1 MVPVPFKGTLSVG
14 FVGSLLTIEM
24 LPFTAPLVVGENVAV
39 TSADCPA
46 LMVFGVVIP
55 VIPKAL
61 PLTVIMDTVR
71 SADPTLF
78 SARLAVPFSPFD
90 KVPKSIEVGVTDNC
104 GEALTALAERLATTG
119 ELFPSPVTVNVPVT
133 FPADVGFTATVIV
146 PDCPTARDIGKL
158 VPVKLNCV
166 FEKAACVML
175 TATVPEFETETACV
189 VGFPTETLPKLTALG
204 FSWKSAWVAGFP
216 GPFTIPAQPLKPVRA
231 ITAIATKTGC
241 SDVIPKLRS
250 LLTWIPT
257 VPA

>member
-1 MVPVPFKGTLSVG
+1 VVPVPVKGTLNVG

-24 LPFTAPLVVGENVAV
+24 LPLTAPLVAGENVAV
-39 TSADCPA
+39 TWADCPA

-55 VIPKAL
+55 LIPKAL

-78 SARLAVPFSPFD
+78 SVRLAVLFSPFD
-90 KVPKSIEVGVTDNC
+90 KVPKSIEAGETDNC
-104 GEALTALAERLATTG
+104 GEPLTAVAERLATTG
-119 ELFPSPVTVNVPVT
+119 ELLRSPVTVNVPVT

-158 VPVKLNCV
+158 VPAKLNCV

-189 VGFPTETLPKLTALG
+189 AGFPTETLPKLRALG
-204 FSWKSAWVAGFP
+204 FSWKSAWVACFP
-216 GPFTIPAQPLKPVRA
+216 GPVTIPAQPLKEIRA
-231 ITAIATKTGC
+231 IRATATKTAC
-241 SDVIPKLRS
+241 SNVIPQLRS
-250 LLTWIPT
+250 LLTWVHT